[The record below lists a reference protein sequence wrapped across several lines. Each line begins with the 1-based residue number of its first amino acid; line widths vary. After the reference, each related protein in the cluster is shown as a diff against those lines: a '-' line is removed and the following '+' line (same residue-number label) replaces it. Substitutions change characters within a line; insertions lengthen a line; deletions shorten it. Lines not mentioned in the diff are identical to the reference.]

1 MEGATKDGVGGFF
14 KGFGKGLV
22 GAVTKPVVG
31 VFDFTNNITEGIR
44 NTATP
49 TDTNM
54 IERVRYPRYIG
65 TDGLLKPYSLR
76 EAIGQHWLK
85 DVDGGKYM
93 DDTYIAHCHVQNDER
108 VAMLTTTR
116 VMLIRTRKLSVE
128 WQEPFTEI
136 QTIKREPTGIAIYL
150 RSMSWEPFLIISDKH
165 SREDFFKKIEEA
177 VIKYNSTRRP
187 NQ

>member
-1 MEGATKDGVGGFF
+1 M
-14 KGFGKGLV
+14 
-22 GAVTKPVVG
+22 TKPAVG
-31 VFDFTNNITEGIR
+31 VFDFTSNVTEGIR
-44 NTATP
+44 NTTTAN
-49 TDTNM
+49 DTNM

-65 TDGLLKPYSLR
+65 SDGLLKPYSLR

-93 DDTYIAHCHVQNDER
+93 NDTYIAHCHVQNDER
-108 VAMLTTTR
+108 VAMLTTNR

-187 NQ
+187 DQ

>member
-1 MEGATKDGVGGFF
+1 M
-14 KGFGKGLV
+14 
-22 GAVTKPVVG
+22 TKPAVG
-31 VFDFTNNITEGIR
+31 VFDFTSNITEGIR

-49 TDTNM
+49 ADTNM

-108 VAMLTTTR
+108 VAMLTTNR
-116 VMLIRTRKLSVE
+116 VMLIRTRKLAVE

>member
-1 MEGATKDGVGGFF
+1 
-14 KGFGKGLV
+14 
-22 GAVTKPVVG
+22 
-31 VFDFTNNITEGIR
+31 VFDFTSNVTEGIR

-54 IERVRYPRYIG
+54 IERIRYPRYIG

-85 DVDGGKYM
+85 DVDGGKYI

-108 VAMLTTTR
+108 VAMLTTNR

-136 QTIKREPTGIAIYL
+136 QTIKREPTGIYIYL

-187 NQ
+187 NY